1 MMMIPR
7 IKKLAEMQNS
17 TILAFSEEKEVFS
30 LYFGKEMR
38 ILFYL
43 SMVSKFHRDHLIV
56 EKNRYS

>member
-30 LYFGKEMR
+30 LYFAKEMR
-38 ILFYL
+38 ILFL
-43 SMVSKFHRDHLIV
+43 PLNGVKVSPRSPYCRKEQV
-56 EKNRYS
+56 